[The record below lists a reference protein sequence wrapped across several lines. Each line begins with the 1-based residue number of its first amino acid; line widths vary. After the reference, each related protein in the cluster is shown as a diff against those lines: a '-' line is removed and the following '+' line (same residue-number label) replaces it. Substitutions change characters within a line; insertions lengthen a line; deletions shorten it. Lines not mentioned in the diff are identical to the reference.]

1 MLLVRVLVVVAF
13 LLAVGLGTR
22 LYRGRRAALVAEQ
35 PRHPLV
41 PASLLEGAE
50 RTWVLFT
57 TPWCASCGP
66 VEEKLRASD
75 PGARVVKVDAT
86 RQPDLARTFSV
97 RQAPTALLADDRG
110 RVQARLVGA
119 ERVSQYFPT
128 VS

>member
-1 MLLVRVLVVVAF
+1 MVDRLLVVIALVA
-13 LLAVGLGTR
+13 LLAVAPAWYR
-22 LYRGRRAALVAEQ
+22 LRARRIQQGPET
-35 PRHPLV
+35 HPPM
-41 PASLLEGAE
+41 PAHLIDGAD